1 MNLRLL
7 VPYPEQRARLGNIC
21 FKVILFYGE
30 LKTFVGNLG
39 ATIGAKLCHTGFCTW
54 VLAML
59 IELLHF
65 QDVSAL
71 SFFPVPKT
79 LGLVLNM
86 YFSPSSRS
94 RMTKICF
101 KVQHRATHTAAA
113 HFNLLLPNFRGMF
126 GEFKA
131 IHALS
136 RAKSTFWK
144 YSLQASTSL
153 CGKPKTLCG
162 KLMNNNRCKISAS
175 LTLSRLNISHVDITP
190 AVP

>member
-39 ATIGAKLCHTGFCTW
+39 ATIGAKLCHARFCSW

-94 RMTKICF
+94 HMTKICF
-101 KVQHRATHTAAA
+101 KVKHRATHTAAA
-113 HFNLLLPNFRGMF
+113 HFNLLLPNFRGIF

-136 RAKSTFWK
+136 RAKSTFWE
-144 YSLQASTSL
+144 YLLQSKIISS
-153 CGKPKTLCG
+153 G
-162 KLMNNNRCKISAS
+162 KLENLCERPKNNSRCKIVSR
-175 LTLSRLNISHVDITP
+175 TLSRLKY
-190 AVP
+190 